1 MGIMDSMANLAKYIP
16 EVKAPEQKPS
26 FKNKLLWTAAI
37 LVLFFALAAI
47 PVIGVKASSYE
58 SLRIYQDLLA
68 SHMGTLMTLGIGP
81 IVLASI
87 VLQLLV
93 GGKFISMDL
102 SDPAQRAKFMS
113 IQKLLTIIIA
123 FFEAGAYTGF
133 GIVPSLITP
142 NEGMFLIVW
151 LQVVIGALIV
161 MYMDDIVSKYGIG
174 SGVGLFI
181 AAGVAQGFF
190 WQVFSPPMPG
200 ARAMLWQIFENITT
214 GNVPV
219 ALALIIPII
228 FAIAIFLAV
237 TFAEGMHVNIPIA
250 MGPKGFGGR
259 YPVKL
264 MYVSNM
270 PVILA
275 GALFANIQIMNSMI
289 KGENILATIVG
300 GLSWITQVP
309 RVDNYSIVE
318 ALLILGPS
326 YKVLFEIF
334 HGIVFVA
341 VLVALCI
348 VFGKFWVELGGQST
362 ENVSNQLQRSG
373 MYIPGFRRD
382 PRIIEG
388 VLNRYIPPITIIG
401 SILVGLLAGLA
412 DIITGALVSGTG
424 ILLTVGIIYR
434 MYEEIAKEQMADMNP
449 MLRAF
454 LGK

>member
-1 MGIMDSMANLAKYIP
+1 MSFLDRLEPLFKVFP
-16 EVKAPEQKPS
+16 EIKAPEKKPS
-26 FKNKLLWTAAI
+26 FKKKLLWTAAI
-37 LVLFFALAAI
+37 LVLFYVLGAI
-47 PVIGVKASSYE
+47 PLIGVQPQSFE
-58 SLRIYQDLLA
+58 QLRLFQDLLA
-68 SHMGTLMTLGIGP
+68 SHIGTLMTLGIGP

-93 GGKFISMDL
+93 GGKFINMDL
-102 SDPAQRAKFMS
+102 SNPKDRARFTS
-113 IQKLLTIIIA
+113 LQKVLTIVLA

-133 GIVPSLITP
+133 GIAPSLITP
-142 NEGMFLIVW
+142 SPGMFIFVF
-151 LQVVIGALIV
+151 LQVVIGAIIV
-161 MYMDDIVSKYGIG
+161 MYLDEIVSKYGIG
-174 SGVGLFI
+174 SGIGLFI

-190 WQVFSPPMPG
+190 WQVFSPPG
-200 ARAMLWQIFENITT
+200 LGRAVLWQIFDNIIS
-214 GNVPV
+214 GKIII
-219 ALALIIPII
+219 ALTLIIPIL
-228 FAIAIFLAV
+228 FAIGIFVAV

-275 GALFANIQIMNSMI
+275 GALFANIQIIASVI
-289 KGENILATIVG
+289 KGTNILATIVG
-300 GLSWITQVP
+300 ALSWVTRVP

-326 YKVLFEIF
+326 VKVLFEIL
-334 HGIVFVA
+334 HAVVFVG
-341 VLVALCI
+341 VLVALCV

-382 PRIIEG
+382 PRIIQG
-388 VLNRYIPPITIIG
+388 VLNRYIPPITILG
-401 SILVGLLAGLA
+401 SVLVGLLAGLA

-424 ILLTVGIIYR
+424 ILLTVGIVYR
-434 MYEEIAKEQMADMNP
+434 MYEDIAKEQVSEMNP
-449 MLRAF
+449 LLKKF
-454 LGK
+454 LG

>member
-1 MGIMDSMANLAKYIP
+1 MGILDAIESLSRFIP
-16 EVKAPEQKPS
+16 EVKTPEQKQS
-26 FKNKLLWTAAI
+26 FKKRLLWTAAI
-37 LVLFFALAAI
+37 LVLFYILGAI
-47 PVIGVKASSYE
+47 PVIGIQSGSFE
-58 SLRIYQDLLA
+58 QLRIYQDLLA
-68 SHMGTLMTLGIGP
+68 SHMGTIMTLGIGP

-93 GGKFISMDL
+93 GGGFVKMDL
-102 SDPAQRAKFMS
+102 TDPKQRAKFSS
-113 IQKLLTIIIA
+113 IQKVLTIVVA

-142 NEGMFLIVW
+142 NDGMFLIVFA
-151 LQVVIGALIV
+151 QIVIGAIIV
-161 MYMDDIVSKYGIG
+161 MYMDEIVSKYGIG

-190 WQVFSPPMPG
+190 WQVFSPPIPG
-200 ARAMLWQIFENITT
+200 ARAMLWQIFENIVS
-214 GNVPV
+214 GKVII
-219 ALALIIPII
+219 ALTLIIPIV
-228 FAIAIFLAV
+228 FAILIFVAV

-264 MYVSNM
+264 LYVSNM

-275 GALFANIQIMNSMI
+275 GALFANIQIMASII
-289 KGENILATIVG
+289 KAGILGTIVG
-300 GLSWITQVP
+300 GISWMTSVP
-309 RVDNYSIVE
+309 RVDSYSILE

-326 YKVLFEIF
+326 QKVLFEVL
-334 HGIVFVA
+334 HAAVFIS
-341 VLVALCI
+341 VLVVLCVI
-348 VFGKFWVELGGQST
+348 FGKFWVELGGQST
-362 ENVSNQLQRSG
+362 ENVSNQLQKSG

-388 VLNRYIPPITIIG
+388 VLNRYIPPITILG
-401 SILVGLLAGLA
+401 SIIVGLLAGFA

-424 ILLTVGIIYR
+424 ILLTVGIVYR
-434 MYEEIAKEQMADMNP
+434 LYEEVAKEQVAEMNP
-449 MLRAF
+449 LLRGF